1 MVVKDNSEASDASD
15 SSDDSDTSDD
25 SDFSDTS
32 DDSDKKSGAPGALRL
47 CIGDIR
53 FLLIT
58 SRDSGEES
66 DPCRCRG

>member
-15 SSDDSDTSDD
+15 
-25 SDFSDTS
+25 
-32 DDSDKKSGAPGALRL
+32 KKSGAPGALRL
-47 CIGDIR
+47 YIGDIR